1 MPFIATAQFGQKVHS
16 WLQIRASPP
25 GGSAAAHFSHEGRI
39 SRVIRRA
46 NPSLGPPE
54 TAAGALVGYFAGCID
69 AIGVI
74 FVALS
79 AALRH
84 PGRPLWISEAF

>member
-1 MPFIATAQFGQKVHS
+1 MAFMLAAQPGQKVHS

-25 GGSAAAHFSHEGRI
+25 GGSAAPHFSHEGRI
-39 SRVIRRA
+39 SRVMGSSE
-46 NPSLGPPE
+46 PSLGPPKP
-54 TAAGALVGYFAGCID
+54 AARVLVRYFAGRID
-69 AIGVI
+69 AIRVV

-84 PGRPLWISEAF
+84 PRRPLWISEAF